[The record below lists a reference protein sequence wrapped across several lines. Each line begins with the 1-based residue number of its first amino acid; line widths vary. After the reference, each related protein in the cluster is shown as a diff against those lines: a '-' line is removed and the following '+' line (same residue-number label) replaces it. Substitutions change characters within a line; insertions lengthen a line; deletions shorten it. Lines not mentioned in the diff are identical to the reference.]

1 MKRQL
6 IFAGL
11 AAFAFLLLAY
21 ISATMA
27 APQNTPLLQSG
38 ETEPNDSFAE
48 ADEVDVPGYVTGVVS
63 NTDEVDYFAMDTE
76 IGRQYRANLNVLHS
90 TDDISLL
97 MRVYDGDEESIG
109 SSSSS
114 VSWTA
119 YKSSHYVRI
128 EAVIGTTATVQ
139 SASYRLDIDRLA
151 ETPTPTAT
159 PEVTDTPTPTASPTP
174 SPGEDSYEQNDS
186 FDQVYTMQVQTS
198 VTLGNAT
205 FAPAGDEDWFRF
217 WAKDGN
223 WYQVT
228 TSDLNDAD
236 TYLEIY
242 DQNNERKEKND
253 DGAGDYASKI
263 KWEAKYDGYYYIRVT
278 NKVSTTGSYDLTMEK
293 VSGPSADPS
302 PTPASVDSAADSCE
316 DNSDFEY
323 ACVIP
328 VNESKTFNLVPPL
341 GGVDN
346 DFFRTWV
353 KPGFLFECVT
363 SDLSP
368 GVDPNMIVFSGPSW
382 DDAIGGND
390 DVETGNYNS
399 FFSYYA
405 TYEGWL
411 YLLVGTGDRTP
422 SDIYNSNYTLRC
434 DMRAPGETG
443 TPTITGTPDPQA
455 ATPTPDSQA
464 ATPTPS
470 GPPIASPTPS
480 ENITVRPLTTPTP
493 ASVTTPAPRFVPIS
507 LLVYY
512 DGNGDHQPGAGEG
525 IAGISA
531 QAYEVATNQLLAQGF
546 TDDQGNLEFTV
557 ASSGPVRVSVP
568 FFGFSQLVTGEGAS
582 IYLRIPPQPLPG
594 GAP

>member
-1 MKRQL
+1 MRRAHVVLLVAVASTALLL
-6 IFAGL
+6 ITVSMMTDHGLSQAAPLMQATSESEPNNSCSQANEIGL
-11 AAFAFLLLAY
+11 AAAVQGAINPITDTDWFYMTTQPGVSY
-21 ISATMA
+21 IGRASVGPAEFSIRLCVHTDSCAEMSCSSASTSYVEQSWDA
-27 APQNTPLLQSG
+27 TGDIYYLKVEKHDSALITETTLYVLDVVEQYIPPSTNTPAP
-38 ETEPNDSFAE
+38 T
-48 ADEVDVPGYVTGVVS
+48 
-63 NTDEVDYFAMDTE
+63 
-76 IGRQYRANLNVLHS
+76 S
-90 TDDISLL
+90 TPI
-97 MRVYDGDEESIG
+97 
-109 SSSSS
+109 
-114 VSWTA
+114 
-119 YKSSHYVRI
+119 
-128 EAVIGTTATVQ
+128 
-139 SASYRLDIDRLA
+139 
-151 ETPTPTAT
+151 
-159 PEVTDTPTPTASPTP
+159 
-174 SPGEDSYEQNDS
+174 PGEDSYEQNDS
-186 FDQVYTMQVQTS
+186 FDQVYTMTVQTS

-205 FAPAGDEDWFRF
+205 FAPAGDEDWFTF
-217 WAKDGN
+217 WAKDGK

-236 TYLEIY
+236 TLVWIY
-242 DQNNERKEKND
+242 DRNNEMKAKND
-253 DGAGDYASKI
+253 DGAGGYASKI
-263 KWEAKYDGYYYIRVT
+263 KWEAKYEGYYYIRVT
-278 NKVSTTGSYDLTMEK
+278 NKVATVGSYDLTMEK
-293 VSGPSADPS
+293 VSGPSPDPS
-302 PTPASVDSAADSCE
+302 STPANVDSKADSCE

-353 KPGFLFECVT
+353 KPGFLFECAT

-434 DMRAPGETG
+434 DMRVPGETG

-470 GPPIASPTPS
+470 GPSIASPTPS

-493 ASVTTPAPRFVPIS
+493 VSVTTPAPRFVPIS

-546 TDDQGNLEFTV
+546 TDEQGNLEFTV

-568 FFGFSQLVTGEGAS
+568 FFGFSQLVTGEGSS
-582 IYLRIPPQPLPG
+582 IYLRVPPQPLPG

>member
-1 MKRQL
+1 
-6 IFAGL
+6 
-11 AAFAFLLLAY
+11 
-21 ISATMA
+21 
-27 APQNTPLLQSG
+27 
-38 ETEPNDSFAE
+38 
-48 ADEVDVPGYVTGVVS
+48 
-63 NTDEVDYFAMDTE
+63 
-76 IGRQYRANLNVLHS
+76 
-90 TDDISLL
+90 
-97 MRVYDGDEESIG
+97 
-109 SSSSS
+109 
-114 VSWTA
+114 
-119 YKSSHYVRI
+119 
-128 EAVIGTTATVQ
+128 
-139 SASYRLDIDRLA
+139 
-151 ETPTPTAT
+151 
-159 PEVTDTPTPTASPTP
+159 
-174 SPGEDSYEQNDS
+174 
-186 FDQVYTMQVQTS
+186 MQVQTS

-217 WAKDGN
+217 WAKAGN

-228 TSDLNDAD
+228 TSNLNDAD
-236 TYLEIY
+236 TYVEIY
-242 DQNNERKEKND
+242 DQNNARKEKND
-253 DGAGDYASKI
+253 DGAGGYASKI
-263 KWEAKYDGYYYIRVT
+263 KWEAKYNGYYYIRVT
-278 NKVSTTGSYDLTMEK
+278 YKVATTGSYDLTMEK
-293 VSGPSADPS
+293 VSGPSPDPS
-302 PTPASVDSAADSCE
+302 STPAGVDSAADSCE

-353 KPGFLFECVT
+353 KPGFLFECAT

-368 GVDPNMIVFSGPSW
+368 GIDPNMIVFSGPSW

-390 DVETGNYNS
+390 DVEAGNYNS

-443 TPTITGTPDPQA
+443 TPTVTGTPDPQA
-455 ATPTPDSQA
+455 ATPTPDPQA

-470 GPPIASPTPS
+470 GPSIASPTPS

-493 ASVTTPAPRFVPIS
+493 VSVTTPAPRFVPIS

-546 TDDQGNLEFTV
+546 TDEQGNLEFTV

-582 IYLRIPPQPLPG
+582 IYLRVPPQPLPG